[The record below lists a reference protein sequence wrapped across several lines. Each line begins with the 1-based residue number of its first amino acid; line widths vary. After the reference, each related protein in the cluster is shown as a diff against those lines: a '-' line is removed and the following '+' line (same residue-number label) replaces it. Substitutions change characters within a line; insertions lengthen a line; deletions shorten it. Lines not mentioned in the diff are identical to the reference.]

1 MIVIITRWL
10 IITVAII
17 LSSLLIP
24 GIRIDSLPT
33 AVIATGLLG
42 LINIFIRPLL
52 IILTLPLNIITLG
65 LFSFIINAFLLK
77 LVAWF
82 VTGLEVDGFF
92 AAFLGAAVISLTN
105 WLANRFIVASVIKP
119 PRPENPIRPGRP
131 DKNDCID
138 LEQKGN
144 GKWE

>member
-10 IITVAII
+10 VITIAIM
-17 LSSLLIP
+17 LSSILIP

-33 AVIATGLLG
+33 AVIAAGLLG

-52 IILTLPLNIITLG
+52 IILTLPLNILTLG

-92 AAFLGAAVISLTN
+92 TALLGAAVISLTN
-105 WLANRFIVASVIKP
+105 WLANRFIVAAGIKP
-119 PRPENPIRPGRP
+119 DRPARPIRPDRP

>member
-33 AVIATGLLG
+33 AVIAAGLLG

-92 AAFLGAAVISLTN
+92 AAFLGAVVISFTN

>member
-10 IITVAII
+10 IITVAIM

-33 AVIATGLLG
+33 AVIAAGLLG
-42 LINIFIRPLL
+42 MINIFIRPLL

-92 AAFLGAAVISLTN
+92 AAFLGALVISLTN
-105 WLANRFIVASVIKP
+105 WLANRFIVASAIRPDRPDRPIRP
-119 PRPENPIRPGRP
+119 PRP
-131 DKNDCID
+131 DKHDCID

>member
-1 MIVIITRWL
+1 MVVIISRWL

-33 AVIATGLLG
+33 AVIAAGLLG

-92 AAFLGAAVISLTN
+92 AAFLGAVVISFTN